1 MSAAAILRESLTAL
15 RPSDWKLFEDVTGLA
30 LDSLLSA
37 IWTLPE
43 EQLDVIALST
53 GMDLM
58 LHPLNARG
66 LQVLRYLT
74 ARRVSDRNRER
85 KGWTSHPDYQLFMRD
100 GFLVKKLSNFDAR
113 RPLEAFQLSAE
124 EMDVVALVTGY
135 TEPFTA
141 SSDLNE
147 IYHAKP
153 RSNVRTIGNQ
163 SVWIRPQPRH
173 VFFDKDNQYQ
183 LHIDMIQPIFKIF
196 FFVQNVTL
204 KNGPLHLVPRSH
216 HASHGKLSWLWDRTR
231 HNVDPRDRY
240 EAELGGAHRHINLS
254 ALSRALARRPSSF
267 GKGINE
273 SLLTKFSES
282 ALPKSARWCTSP
294 RSCLEE
300 AYEFQQHDLRAT
312 YGFPSPLP
320 LTVKAG
326 SMIVADT
333 SAFHFR
339 GYETKYTVR
348 AQMSSPALGPSR
360 DAPGLAICSRQIGL
374 CAAGSPQC

>member
-1 MSAAAILRESLTAL
+1 MSPASL
-15 RPSDWKLFEDVTGLA
+15 SN

-141 SSDLNE
+141 SSYLNE

-196 FFVQNVTL
+196 FFVQNDTQ
-204 KNGPLHLVPRSH
+204 KRP
-216 HASHGKLSWLWDRTR
+216 AS
-231 HNVDPRDRY
+231 
-240 EAELGGAHRHINLS
+240 
-254 ALSRALARRPSSF
+254 SRAAIAPRVARQALVAVGPDAPQCRPSR
-267 GKGINE
+267 
-273 SLLTKFSES
+273 SL
-282 ALPKSARWCTSP
+282 
-294 RSCLEE
+294 
-300 AYEFQQHDLRAT
+300 
-312 YGFPSPLP
+312 
-320 LTVKAG
+320 
-326 SMIVADT
+326 
-333 SAFHFR
+333 R
-339 GYETKYTVR
+339 G
-348 AQMSSPALGPSR
+348 
-360 DAPGLAICSRQIGL
+360 
-374 CAAGSPQC
+374 